1 MNWFLRRGFE
11 AVTIEDFTTSR
22 LSPSAALPAALLKRN
37 CLPGGREVPTSASSA
52 GSTT

>member
-22 LSPSAALPAALLKRN
+22 LSPSALPSALLKRN